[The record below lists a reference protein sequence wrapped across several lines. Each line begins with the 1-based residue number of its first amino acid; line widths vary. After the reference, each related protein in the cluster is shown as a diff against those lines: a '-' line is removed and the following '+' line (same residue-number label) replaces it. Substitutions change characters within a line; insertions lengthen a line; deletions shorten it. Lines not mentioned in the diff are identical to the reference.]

1 MVPEASESEGHEP
14 RDGLLFSGIIALR
27 SAMPI
32 ICRGACASQQQGGCS
47 AGAKYG
53 RRARVHAKVR
63 AAAGGGGGGGG
74 GGASSMI
81 CRCAQSKRSAA
92 VAFLADVG
100 PSAPAYA
107 MQAPIIPDCAGRVL
121 TVLPACSQAGG
132 RRAIA
137 MSCREGHL
145 SACELRDGWR
155 AFVVG
160 GMGRRGQLWTWPMA
174 RQRRVG
180 VKIRAARG
188 GQMVAGRGR
197 RAANRRGGCV
207 IQQGRGL
214 KRQH

>member
-121 TVLPACSQAGG
+121 DRAAGLLSS
-132 RRAIA
+132 RRAQ
-137 MSCREGHL
+137 SDRNEL
-145 SACELRDGWR
+145 S
-155 AFVVG
+155 
-160 GMGRRGQLWTWPMA
+160 RGA
-174 RQRRVG
+174 SQRV
-180 VKIRAARG
+180 RAARRVEGFCG
-188 GQMVAGRGR
+188 GRYG
-197 RAANRRGGCV
+197 
-207 IQQGRGL
+207 
-214 KRQH
+214 